1 MDSNKRFET
10 NVKNSF
16 INGVSDNTTDGKGF
30 NNSSSTVIPSIIRPY
45 NKRKQKSV
53 IATTVSSNGKAAIE
67 PVISVTSANNSVSQE
82 NSSCNF
88 QLFRCQLV
96 NDQILFSDQTV
107 KTYELQPIYAE
118 PTIRSLDGV
127 ITTPTS
133 SYTVPIVSTSE
144 YFGGVNN
151 TDSTNITTIAINNDV
166 NNEII
171 TSDVE
176 IIDQNAFEKN
186 IANGIN
192 EQMNDAEFAFE
203 IIDQNAFEKNIA
215 NGINEQMNDAE
226 FAFGRSVA
234 IMLKKIQN
242 VSARLAVQAKIYQ
255 VLGAELK
262 VNV

>member
-1 MDSNKRFET
+1 M
-10 NVKNSF
+10 
-16 INGVSDNTTDGKGF
+16 
-30 NNSSSTVIPSIIRPY
+30 
-45 NKRKQKSV
+45 
-53 IATTVSSNGKAAIE
+53 
-67 PVISVTSANNSVSQE
+67 
-82 NSSCNF
+82 
-88 QLFRCQLV
+88 
-96 NDQILFSDQTV
+96 

-192 EQMNDAEFAFE
+192 EQMNDAEFAF
-203 IIDQNAFEKNIA
+203 
-215 NGINEQMNDAE
+215 
-226 FAFGRSVA
+226 GRSVA